1 MSATLERPRAAA
13 DSLAEFNERVLAR
26 EAEDR
31 AVHTGEGFDIRTLA
45 VETMRRGYMG
55 FTVLLTGNKSKGL
68 PYVAAFLTY
77 QGRTIENTFSEYA
90 TPDAA
95 LAALLS
101 QSRVK

>member
-1 MSATLERPRAAA
+1 MTATLTPNASRLQ
-13 DSLAEFNERVLAR
+13 SLDARIRER

-31 AVHTGEGFDIRTLA
+31 AVHTGEQFDIRELA

-55 FTVLLTGNKSKGL
+55 FTVLLTGNKAKGL
-68 PYVAAFLTY
+68 PYVACFLTFR
-77 QGRTIENTFSEYA
+77 GTAIENTFSEYA

-101 QSRVK
+101 QSRAK